1 MVGFMADDTEEE
13 VSGFDLLHQPA
24 TPALSRYLSDLYSIL
39 GFQAYLW
46 RMVLEVDYS
55 HGDPTKFPNPGDPAP
70 PESAVAP
77 MDIHSAVLDEM
88 VFCRGVNSFLTYL
101 ADLMTLI
108 YEKYPKKLPSNKQ
121 TTYRFCIEHHMAGD
135 LISALA
141 EDTVLELTHQN
152 LDDLAKYFQNNL
164 DLVLFTKDTH
174 SINAALCVDI
184 RNIITHNRGIVN
196 RFFIQRNP
204 RFSDDLG
211 KRVVLGEENRQEM
224 LGMLGYCARQ
234 LDVRAINK
242 FGLETIKPEFKE
254 SASVPSTDGAA

>member
-1 MVGFMADDTEEE
+1 M
-13 VSGFDLLHQPA
+13 
-24 TPALSRYLSDLYSIL
+24 L

-46 RMVLEVDYS
+46 RMIVEVDYS
-55 HGDPTKFPNPGDPAP
+55 HGDRTKFSKPGDPAP
-70 PESAVAP
+70 PESAVAQ
-77 MDIHSAVLDEM
+77 MDIHSAVLGEM

-141 EDTVLELTHQN
+141 EDTVMELTHRN
-152 LDDLAKYFQNNL
+152 LDALAKYFKKNL

-174 SINAALCVDI
+174 SANAALCVDI

-204 RFSDDLG
+204 RFADDLG
-211 KRVVLGEENRQEM
+211 KRVVLGEEDRREM
-224 LGMLGYCARQ
+224 LGTLGYCARQ
-234 LDVRAINK
+234 LDVRAIEK
-242 FGLETIKPEFKE
+242 FGLETTEPEFKE
-254 SASVPSTDGAA
+254 SADVPSPDGAA